1 MNYQPFFQSVIK
13 LTMFVLVIGAVI
25 GLALGKIT
33 GEQYVQL
40 MAVIITWYFSGR
52 IPGKLDIQPSKKP
65 QN

>member
-40 MAVIITWYFSGR
+40 MAVIIT
-52 IPGKLDIQPSKKP
+52 
-65 QN
+65 